1 MYIMCYLHVQTDSLS
16 SSRIKDEDFLVYAFE
31 NDANK
36 FTDTTVTSSHQDISS
51 SERKHNHT
59 VAVAHGIITL
69 YTISV
74 CNVTAVFGLFFFYK

>member
-31 NDANK
+31 TDANK
-36 FTDTTVTSSHQDISS
+36 FTDTAVTSSHQDVSS

-59 VAVAHGIITL
+59 VIVAHGAHGILLVYVMLLL
-69 YTISV
+69 YLA
-74 CNVTAVFGLFFFYK
+74 CF